1 MSQAPAASPDQL
13 LLEKSRY
20 LREKSA
26 SLLKEARSLSSKS
39 QRLRQSSA
47 LVGSINPSLNARIE
61 KLNTGSEAHSYWT
74 LHQKLL
80 ACETGVSIKP
90 GMFLAREAGVSIKP
104 GVGFAQ
110 KVLFGETFRLRRLMC
125 GGALPRR

>member
-61 KLNTGSEAHSYWT
+61 KLKYR
-74 LHQKLL
+74 
-80 ACETGVSIKP
+80 V
-90 GMFLAREAGVSIKP
+90 
-104 GVGFAQ
+104 
-110 KVLFGETFRLRRLMC
+110 
-125 GGALPRR
+125 